1 MLRTTETSAVV
12 PWRFFAA
19 HLGEP
24 FAFFLDRG
32 TGSRPSFAGSRPRE
46 QLVVDSSGVRIWRE
60 GRWHEQAGDPLAS
73 IEAFVAASR
82 VQPAAL
88 PAWLAGRAL
97 PRTVGF
103 LAYELGCRAD
113 GARIAATAHANLPL
127 AVLSTYDEIDAWDP
141 DGGRSVRVRFASA
154 RPGDVPVLPTP
165 PSSAWTATPREDYA
179 SGFARIREAIAAGEI
194 YQANLS
200 RRAVHSLL
208 EAPAAA
214 YARLRQV
221 QPVPWGAY
229 LDFGGFALL
238 SNSPE
243 CFLVRDGASL
253 LTQPIKGTRPRRED
267 AREDAAIAYEL
278 RTDSKETAEH
288 LMIVDLERNDLG
300 RVAKTGSVEVPRYAE
315 VESFA
320 TVHHLVSDVRAHAR
334 DGVGLAELLRA
345 TFPGGSITGAPKIRA
360 MEILAEVESE
370 PRGPYTGAIGFFN
383 GSESLEL
390 SIAIRTAVAAGG
402 KLLCQAGG
410 GIVADS
416 DCEREWNETELKL
429 AAFERAFRVTGHA
442 LRQGATSLEARGD
455 NDDVGSGDDRVRG
468 EDDREFAADEPQR
481 ASNRK

>member
-1 MLRTTETSAVV
+1 VLRTAQTSAVA

-19 HLGEP
+19 HRDEP

-32 TGSRPSFAGSRPRE
+32 TEARPSFAGSNPRE
-46 QLVVDSSGVRIWRE
+46 LLVVDASGVRVWRD
-60 GRWHEQAGDPLAS
+60 GVWHAQAGDPLAR
-73 IEAFVAASR
+73 IEAFVCAAR

-88 PAWLAGRAL
+88 PAWLAGHAL

-103 LAYELGCRAD
+103 LSYELGCRAD
-113 GARIAATAHANLPL
+113 GARIGRTAASEGLPL

-141 DGGRSVRVRFASA
+141 AGERSTRVRFAPAGRSPIPALPAPASA
-154 RPGDVPVLPTP
+154 T
-165 PSSAWTATPREDYA
+165 WTATPRERYA
-179 SGFARIREAIAAGEI
+179 RAFSRIREAIAAGDI

-200 RRAVHSLL
+200 RRAVHTLG

-214 YARLRQV
+214 YARLREV

-243 CFLVRDGASL
+243 CFLVRSGSSL
-253 LTQPIKGTRPRRED
+253 LTQPIKGTRPRRSD

-300 RVAKTGSVEVPRYAE
+300 RIAKTGSVEVTRYAE

-320 TVHHLVSDVRAHAR
+320 TLHHLVSDVRAEAR
-334 DGVGLAELLRA
+334 EGTGLAELLRA

-360 MEILAEVESE
+360 MEILAEVEPE

-383 GSESLEL
+383 GGDELEL

-402 KLLCQAGG
+402 RLLCQAGG

-416 DCEREWNETELKL
+416 DCDREWNETELKL
-429 AAFERAFRVTGHA
+429 SAFERALREAVGETDERESSRPASGRESAERDPIDSTGRA
-442 LRQGATSLEARGD
+442 VGAAG
-455 NDDVGSGDDRVRG
+455 
-468 EDDREFAADEPQR
+468 PQR
-481 ASNRK
+481 AIHRK